1 VGGRL
6 ANSSFLTTSNISC
19 FSSIVNLFL
28 GSGRETTI
36 KITDIERMA
45 KAAHDV
51 GAIIVVD
58 NTFATPINQNPLK
71 LGADLVLHSAT
82 KFLGGHA
89 DALGGVL
96 CGRKQLVE
104 QVYHYREI
112 NGATMDPMA
121 AYLLLRGMKTLK
133 LRVNQ
138 QSASALTIANYLKTQ
153 DFVEA
158 VY

>member
-1 VGGRL
+1 
-6 ANSSFLTTSNISC
+6 
-19 FSSIVNLFL
+19 
-28 GSGRETTI
+28 
-36 KITDIERMA
+36 MA

-121 AYLLLRGMKTLK
+121 AYLLLSGMKTLK